1 MEDNNLEKEE
11 QKEAE
16 GKEIEKEEVKEAIEI
31 EEAKEAIEIEEA
43 KEAIE
48 TEEAPKAKKVKKVK
62 KEKKLGF
69 FGFLFGNL
77 IDLIA
82 ILFLSMIGLVLTG
95 LVLKMLGYYAKENLT
110 LFLIIVPIIGLLY
123 STIMETKLK
132 VTFGKKILG
141 LKLTK

>member
-11 QKEAE
+11 QKLTK
-16 GKEIEKEEVKEAIEI
+16 KEEVTESVTEEVTEENVTENEEVKEAVEI
-31 EEAKEAIEIEEA
+31 EE
-43 KEAIE
+43 
-48 TEEAPKAKKVKKVK
+48 EAPEVK

-69 FGFLFGNL
+69 FNFLFGNL

-82 ILFLSMIGLVLTG
+82 VLFLSMIGLVLTG
-95 LVLKMLGYYAKENLT
+95 LILKVLGYYVKENLT

-132 VTFGKKILG
+132 ATFGIKILG

>member
-1 MEDNNLEKEE
+1 MEDNNLGKEE
-11 QKEAE
+11 QKEIE
-16 GKEIEKEEVKEAIEI
+16 GKEIEKEEVKEAVEI
-31 EEAKEAIEIEEA
+31 
-43 KEAIE
+43 
-48 TEEAPKAKKVKKVK
+48 EEAPKAK

-95 LVLKMLGYYAKENLT
+95 LILKLLGYYVKENLT

-123 STIMETKLK
+123 NTIMETKLK
-132 VTFGKKILG
+132 ATFGKKILG

>member
-11 QKEAE
+11 QELTK
-16 GKEIEKEEVKEAIEI
+16 KEEVTESVTEEEVTEENVTENEEVNEAV
-31 EEAKEAIEIEEA
+31 
-43 KEAIE
+43 E
-48 TEEAPKAKKVKKVK
+48 TEKAPKAK

-69 FGFLFGNL
+69 FNLLFGNF

-95 LVLKMLGYYAKENLT
+95 LILKLLGYYVKENLT

-123 STIMETKLK
+123 NTIMETKLK
-132 VTFGKKILG
+132 ATFGKKILG

>member
-11 QKEAE
+11 QELTKKEE
-16 GKEIEKEEVKEAIEI
+16 VTESVTEEEVTEENVTENEEVKEAVEI
-31 EEAKEAIEIEEA
+31 EG
-43 KEAIE
+43 
-48 TEEAPKAKKVKKVK
+48 EAPKAK

-69 FGFLFGNL
+69 FNFLFGNL

-82 ILFLSMIGLVLTG
+82 VLFLSMIGLVLTG
-95 LVLKMLGYYAKENLT
+95 LILKVLGYYVKENLT

-123 STIMETKLK
+123 NTIMETKLK
-132 VTFGKKILG
+132 ATFGIKILG

>member
-11 QKEAE
+11 QKLTK
-16 GKEIEKEEVKEAIEI
+16 KEEVTGSETEEVTEEEVTEENVTENEEVKEAVEI
-31 EEAKEAIEIEEA
+31 G
-43 KEAIE
+43 
-48 TEEAPKAKKVKKVK
+48 EAPKAK

-95 LVLKMLGYYAKENLT
+95 LILKALGYYVKENLT
-110 LFLIIVPIIGLLY
+110 LYLIIVPVIGLLY

-132 VTFGKKILG
+132 ATFGKKILG